1 MENKLEQ
8 IHDEEMMH
16 LLKQGLNSI
25 KTQNDSL
32 YIMPSEFYSG
42 VENTTQVEEE
52 ISNYILSLIG
62 SSKNDEELIE
72 FNIRPFELWDL
83 IVNFQR
89 LIISK
94 LNSNNTP
101 PEPTE

>member
-25 KTQNDSL
+25 KTENDSL

-42 VENTTQVEEE
+42 VENITLVEEE
-52 ISNYILSLIG
+52 ISNNILSLIG

-72 FNIRPFELWDL
+72 FNIRPFELFDL

-89 LIISK
+89 LIVSK
-94 LNSNNTP
+94 LNTQITSSISTK
-101 PEPTE
+101 